1 MHRGLGL
8 IGGMVIL
15 GLSACVSRE
24 ERSHANNPFGE
35 LSASEI
41 YTRKGIR
48 YLENGAFD
56 IALRDL
62 KHAVQL
68 DPRNSEAHGA
78 LAVLYERLG
87 ETGKAE
93 AHYREALSIDPGN
106 YSAHNNFGRFLC
118 DHGRAEEAMAQFRA
132 VIEEPMYAQPWLPL
146 TNAGRCLQRMG
157 RSSAAEEY
165 LRKALD
171 RYPEYPP
178 ALLEMARVSLG
189 RRQHLSARGFLQR
202 YHAVAAKTADSLW
215 LTAQTELALGNV
227 RAAQEAERQLRR
239 EFPDSVEAREA
250 ERLFQES

>member
-1 MHRGLGL
+1 MRRSLGL

-24 ERSHANNPFGE
+24 ERPRANDPFGE
-35 LSASEI
+35 LSAAEI
-41 YTRKGIR
+41 YTRKGVR
-48 YLENGAFD
+48 YLENGALD

-62 KHAVQL
+62 THAIRL

-87 ETGKAE
+87 HAGKAE
-93 AHYREALSIDPGN
+93 AHYREALSTDPDN

-118 DHGRAEEAMAQFRA
+118 DQGRAEEAMAEFRL
-132 VIEEPMYAQPWLPL
+132 VIDEPIYALPWLPL
-146 TNAGRCLQRMG
+146 TNAGRCLERMG

-178 ALLEMARVSLG
+178 ALLEMARVSLA
-189 RRQHLSARGFLQR
+189 RRQYLSARGFLQR

-215 LTAQTELALGNV
+215 LNAQTELALGDIG
-227 RAAQEAERQLRR
+227 AAQEAVRELRR
-239 EFPDSVEAREA
+239 EFPDSAEAQEAR
-250 ERLFQES
+250 RLFQES